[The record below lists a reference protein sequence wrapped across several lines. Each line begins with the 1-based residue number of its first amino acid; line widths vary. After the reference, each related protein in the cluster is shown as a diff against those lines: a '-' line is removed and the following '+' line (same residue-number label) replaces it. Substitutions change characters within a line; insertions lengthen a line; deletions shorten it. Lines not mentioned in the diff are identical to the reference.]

1 MLKLENFDAL
11 RLSIASPEMILSW
24 SHGEVTKPETINYRT
39 LKPERDGLFCEKIF
53 GPTKDWECHCG
64 KYKRYRYKG
73 IICDKCGV
81 EVTRSKVRRE
91 RMGHIK
97 LASPV
102 SHVWY
107 FKGIPSRM
115 GLLLDM
121 SPRNLEKVLY
131 FANYIVISVDEK
143 ARQDLLAKL
152 DPDTDERVIALR
164 ERLRGDGGGTE
175 LAERIAVR
183 EAEAT
188 ETVRQIQAERDE
200 RLAALERSA
209 TDLDERIQQ
218 LKGKKAPARFIL
230 GDGVEDEVVLEKG
243 VVLDEDAAIL
253 VQDRLTE
260 RREALEELSS
270 RRTQAAQDKS
280 AGEIAQ
286 WRADAEGARAEAAH
300 LGGSEL
306 ESLRQEIE
314 SSRQQLEALAPRELL
329 TDTQYREHIEKFGK
343 VFKAGT
349 GAQAVRELLNQIDLA
364 QESLLLREESKS
376 TSGQRRQKAIKRL
389 RVVEAFRKSAT
400 SPSWMIL
407 DVLPVIP
414 PELRPMVQLDG
425 GRFATSDLN
434 DLYRRVINRNNRL
447 KRLLE
452 LGAPE
457 IIVRNEKRML
467 QEAVDALIDNGRRGR
482 AITGTG
488 NRKLKSLSDMLKG
501 KQGRFRQ
508 NLLGKRVDY
517 SGRSVIVVG
526 PELRLHE
533 CGLPKKMALELFK
546 PFVMRE
552 LVSQNYTQNIKSAKR
567 MVERVRPEVWDV
579 LDQVIKEHPVLLN
592 RAPTLH
598 RLGIQAFM
606 PVLVEGQAI
615 QIHPSV
621 CKAFNADF
629 DGDQMAVHVPLFS
642 GAIAEARNLM
652 MSSNNILS
660 ASDGR
665 PVVAASQ
672 DIVLGAYYLTQEGE
686 DRPRDPEAIRRLPT
700 FANPEEARIAYEHE
714 QVFLH
719 HYVRVRLP
727 KRLLVAR
734 REGDEEPTGTELV
747 VTTVGR
753 MIFNDVLPVGDM
765 ATESN
770 LPSMVFRNETMDQR
784 KLAQIV
790 KECYDLYGS
799 GRTAVIVNSIKTL
812 GFHYATRAGVTIAAM
827 DIKTPA
833 GKAPIIADAERAVEE
848 IDLQYRRGLIT
859 DDERYLKTVEIWTKA
874 TDDVTK
880 VTMSSFDKFHSVLMM
895 SQSGAR
901 GSTQQIRQLAG
912 MRGLMADPTGRIIDL
927 PIKANFSE
935 GLTVLEYFIST
946 HGARKGLADTALR
959 TADSGYLTRRL
970 VDVAQDVIVRIEDC
984 ETTAGIWIEMEDDE
998 LKERVIERYAGR
1010 IAAQDIVLG
1019 DELLL
1024 STGEEISDENARRIF
1039 AERARLPRVKV
1050 RSIMTC
1056 KAREGVCRAC
1066 YGRNLATGRMV
1077 EIGEAVGVIAAQ
1089 SIGEPGT
1096 QLTMRTFHTGGVATG
1111 GADITQGLPRVEELF
1126 EARVPKGK
1134 ALIGEIDG
1142 EVEII
1147 RGDSKSLK
1155 VKIFSRD
1162 VFDST
1167 YPVPPRHSVMVE
1179 DGQPVTEGIE
1189 LIRGTD
1195 EQGSEISIR
1204 SKYAGVVKV
1213 GKSDVMV
1220 RSTDEEAREYAVP
1233 ASSELVVRDGDH
1245 LQAGDRITKGSISPQ
1260 ELLLV
1265 RGRDDVQNYLVHEV
1279 QSVYRNQG
1287 VDINDKHIE
1296 VIVRQ
1301 MMRKVRVD
1309 ASGDTDLLPGEIVSQ
1324 FEFEEA
1330 NAKALSEGGE
1340 PAIAQTV
1347 LLGLIKAA
1355 LNTASWLSAASFQET
1370 TRVLTE
1376 AAISGKIDRLRGLK
1390 ENVIIGK
1397 LIPAGT
1403 GLDYYQKLR
1412 EEAVRL
1418 YEEDDGSGAALTPD
1432 GEAIDEDG
1440 GVVVAT
1446 AGNPAEAADSA
1457 AGI

>member
-1 MLKLENFDAL
+1 
-11 RLSIASPEMILSW
+11 
-24 SHGEVTKPETINYRT
+24 
-39 LKPERDGLFCEKIF
+39 
-53 GPTKDWECHCG
+53 
-64 KYKRYRYKG
+64 
-73 IICDKCGV
+73 
-81 EVTRSKVRRE
+81 
-91 RMGHIK
+91 
-97 LASPV
+97 
-102 SHVWY
+102 
-107 FKGIPSRM
+107 
-115 GLLLDM
+115 
-121 SPRNLEKVLY
+121 
-131 FANYIVISVDEK
+131 
-143 ARQDLLAKL
+143 
-152 DPDTDERVIALR
+152 
-164 ERLRGDGGGTE
+164 
-175 LAERIAVR
+175 
-183 EAEAT
+183 
-188 ETVRQIQAERDE
+188 
-200 RLAALERSA
+200 
-209 TDLDERIQQ
+209 
-218 LKGKKAPARFIL
+218 
-230 GDGVEDEVVLEKG
+230 
-243 VVLDEDAAIL
+243 
-253 VQDRLTE
+253 
-260 RREALEELSS
+260 
-270 RRTQAAQDKS
+270 
-280 AGEIAQ
+280 
-286 WRADAEGARAEAAH
+286 
-300 LGGSEL
+300 
-306 ESLRQEIE
+306 
-314 SSRQQLEALAPRELL
+314 
-329 TDTQYREHIEKFGK
+329 
-343 VFKAGT
+343 
-349 GAQAVRELLNQIDLA
+349 
-364 QESLLLREESKS
+364 
-376 TSGQRRQKAIKRL
+376 
-389 RVVEAFRKSAT
+389 
-400 SPSWMIL
+400 
-407 DVLPVIP
+407 
-414 PELRPMVQLDG
+414 
-425 GRFATSDLN
+425 
-434 DLYRRVINRNNRL
+434 
-447 KRLLE
+447 
-452 LGAPE
+452 
-457 IIVRNEKRML
+457 
-467 QEAVDALIDNGRRGR
+467 
-482 AITGTG
+482 
-488 NRKLKSLSDMLKG
+488 
-501 KQGRFRQ
+501 
-508 NLLGKRVDY
+508 
-517 SGRSVIVVG
+517 
-526 PELRLHE
+526 
-533 CGLPKKMALELFK
+533 
-546 PFVMRE
+546 
-552 LVSQNYTQNIKSAKR
+552 
-567 MVERVRPEVWDV
+567 
-579 LDQVIKEHPVLLN
+579 
-592 RAPTLH
+592 
-598 RLGIQAFM
+598 
-606 PVLVEGQAI
+606 
-615 QIHPSV
+615 
-621 CKAFNADF
+621 
-629 DGDQMAVHVPLFS
+629 
-642 GAIAEARNLM
+642 
-652 MSSNNILS
+652 
-660 ASDGR
+660 
-665 PVVAASQ
+665 
-672 DIVLGAYYLTQEGE
+672 
-686 DRPRDPEAIRRLPT
+686 
-700 FANPEEARIAYEHE
+700 
-714 QVFLH
+714 
-719 HYVRVRLP
+719 
-727 KRLLVAR
+727 
-734 REGDEEPTGTELV
+734 
-747 VTTVGR
+747 
-753 MIFNDVLPVGDM
+753 
-765 ATESN
+765 
-770 LPSMVFRNETMDQR
+770 
-784 KLAQIV
+784 
-790 KECYDLYGS
+790 
-799 GRTAVIVNSIKTL
+799 
-812 GFHYATRAGVTIAAM
+812 
-827 DIKTPA
+827 
-833 GKAPIIADAERAVEE
+833 
-848 IDLQYRRGLIT
+848 
-859 DDERYLKTVEIWTKA
+859 
-874 TDDVTK
+874 
-880 VTMSSFDKFHSVLMM
+880 MSSFDKFHSVLMM

-1010 IAAQDIVLG
+1010 IAAQDVAMG

-1039 AERARLPRVKV
+1039 AERARLPRIKV

-1134 ALIGEIDG
+1134 ALICEIDG
-1142 EVEII
+1142 EVEVI
-1147 RGDSKSLK
+1147 RGDSKALK

-1167 YPVPPRHSVMVE
+1167 YPVPARHSVMVE

-1204 SKYAGVVKV
+1204 SKYAGVAKV

-1220 RSTDEEAREYAVP
+1220 RTTDEEAREYAVP

-1418 YEEDDGSGAALTPD
+1418 YEEDDGSGAAITPD
-1432 GEAIDEDG
+1432 GEVIAEDG
-1440 GVVVAT
+1440 GVVVAA
-1446 AGNPAEAADSA
+1446 AGSPAEAADGA

>member
-1 MLKLENFDAL
+1 MTLKLENFDAL
-11 RLSIASPEMILSW
+11 KLSLASPETILSW

-39 LKPERDGLFCEKIF
+39 LKPERDGLFCERIF
-53 GPTKDWECHCG
+53 GPQRDWECHCG

-131 FANYIVISVDEK
+131 FANYIVTNIDED
-143 ARQDLLAKL
+143 ARKEYLSKSSPQHND
-152 DPDTDERVIALR
+152 RVIKLQEERDVAVKELKDDLDQRVKAKQDDTKTKIKAL
-164 ERLRGDGGGTE
+164 EESLD
-175 LAERIAVR
+175 
-183 EAEAT
+183 
-188 ETVRQIQAERDE
+188 ETVDAMTSRAKELVDKIKAQ
-200 RLAALERSA
+200 
-209 TDLDERIQQ
+209 
-218 LKGKKAPARFIL
+218 KGKKAATNFTI
-230 GDGVEDEVVLEKG
+230 GEGEDEQVIIEKG
-243 VVLDEDAAIL
+243 VLFEDKLARELPKQVEKKIDQVQANTKKRQQELKGKSDEEIAKWREDYEKKSGEL
-253 VQDRLTE
+253 NDRLKKDTE
-260 RREALEELSS
+260 GLSGDIES
-270 RRTQAAQDKS
+270 SKTQ
-280 AGEIAQ
+280 
-286 WRADAEGARAEAAH
+286 
-300 LGGSEL
+300 L
-306 ESLRQEIE
+306 ESLSVKQLLSDQEF
-314 SSRQQLEALAPRELL
+314 REF
-329 TDTQYREHIEKFGK
+329 TEKFGK
-343 VFKAGT
+343 VFKAGI
-349 GAQAVRELLNQIDLA
+349 GAQAIHDLLARIDLL
-364 QESLLLREESKS
+364 QESGILREESKS
-376 TSGQRRQKAIKRL
+376 TSGQKRQKAIKRL
-389 RVVEAFRKSAT
+389 KVVEAFRKSGASAT
-400 SPSWMIL
+400 WMIL
-407 DVLPVIP
+407 NNLPVIP

-526 PELRLHE
+526 PELKLHE

-552 LVSQNYTQNIKSAKR
+552 LVSKGFTQNIKSAKR

-579 LDQVIKEHPVLLN
+579 LDEVIKEHPVLLN

-606 PVLVEGQAI
+606 PVLVEGSAI
-615 QIHPSV
+615 QIHPLV
-621 CKAFNADF
+621 CSAFNADF

-642 GAIAEARNLM
+642 GAIAEAKNLM

-660 ASDGR
+660 ASDGH
-665 PVVAASQ
+665 PVISPTQ
-672 DIVLGAYYLTQEGE
+672 DIVLGTYYLTMVKPTPDIKDQ
-686 DRPRDPEAIRRLPT
+686 DLPT
-700 FANPEEARIAYEHE
+700 YGTAEEVLLAVDNKRVHVQQE
-714 QVFLH
+714 
-719 HYVRVRLP
+719 VRVRIDGKLVRTSPGRVMFNQVLP
-727 KRLLVAR
+727 IGVQPAEGHGEAMTFQNRLFDKKALRAIVAESFRLHGNELTARCANDIKRL
-734 REGDEEPTGTELV
+734 
-747 VTTVGR
+747 
-753 MIFNDVLPVGDM
+753 
-765 ATESN
+765 
-770 LPSMVFRNETMDQR
+770 
-784 KLAQIV
+784 
-790 KECYDLYGS
+790 
-799 GRTAVIVNSIKTL
+799 
-812 GFHYATRAGVTIAAM
+812 GFAYATKAGITISAM

-833 GKAPIIADAERAVEE
+833 GKAEILAGAEKKLGT
-848 IDLQYRRGLIT
+848 IDQQFKRGLIT
-859 DDERYLKTVEIWTKA
+859 DDERYTQTVDLWTTA
-874 TDDVTK
+874 TEEVTAA
-880 VTMSSFDKFHSVLMM
+880 TMKSFDSLHPVFMM
-895 SQSGAR
+895 ANSGAR
-901 GSTQQIRQLAG
+901 GNIQQIRQLAG

-970 VDVAQDVIVRIEDC
+970 VDVAQDVIVRAEDC
-984 ETTAGIWIEMEDDE
+984 GTTGGVWVTDISE
-998 LKERVIERYAGR
+998 ERALTEPLFERIAGR
-1010 IAAQDIVLG
+1010 VAAAAILDPKNQATLVKEG
-1019 DELLL
+1019 A
-1024 STGEEISDENARRIF
+1024 EINDVQARNLIQ
-1039 AERARLPRVKV
+1039 AGVAQVKV
-1050 RSIMTC
+1050 RSVLTC
-1056 KAREGVCRAC
+1056 QAREGVCRLC
-1066 YGRNLATGRMV
+1066 YGRNLATGKLV

-1096 QLTMRTFHTGGVATG
+1096 QLTMRTFHTGGVAGT
-1111 GADITQGLPRVEELF
+1111 DITQGLPRVEELF
-1126 EARVPKGK
+1126 EARIPKGK
-1134 ALIGEIDG
+1134 AIISEIDG

-1147 RGDSKSLK
+1147 RTETARKIK
-1155 VKIFSRD
+1155 VTSRD
-1162 VFDST
+1162 VYDIPYILADKMQPLIESGAT
-1167 YPVPPRHSVMVE
+1167 VQEGQEIARGAGE
-1179 DGQPVTEGIE
+1179 DGQEKVVTSRASGVARVERNQIV
-1189 LIRGTD
+1189 
-1195 EQGSEISIR
+1195 IR
-1204 SKYAGVVKV
+1204 S
-1213 GKSDVMV
+1213 M
-1220 RSTDEEAREYAVP
+1220 DEEWREYAIPHGSRVNVQ
-1233 ASSELVVRDGDH
+1233 SG
-1245 LQAGDRITKGSISPQ
+1245 QKIKAGQQITEGSISPQ
-1260 ELLLV
+1260 ELLHIL
-1265 RGRDDVQNYLVHEV
+1265 GREAVQTYLVEEV
-1279 QSVYRNQG
+1279 QKVYRSQG

-1296 VIVRQ
+1296 VIIRQ

-1309 ASGDTDLLPGEIVSQ
+1309 TAGDTDLLPGEIVSQ
-1324 FEFEEA
+1324 WEYEEA
-1330 NAKALSEGGE
+1330 NAKVLAEGGD
-1340 PAIAQTV
+1340 PSVAQTV

-1376 AAISGKIDRLRGLK
+1376 AAISGKVDRLRGLK

-1412 EEAVRL
+1412 EESFKMFAELPQPV
-1418 YEEDDGSGAALTPD
+1418 
-1432 GEAIDEDG
+1432 
-1440 GVVVAT
+1440 
-1446 AGNPAEAADSA
+1446 PASS
-1457 AGI
+1457 